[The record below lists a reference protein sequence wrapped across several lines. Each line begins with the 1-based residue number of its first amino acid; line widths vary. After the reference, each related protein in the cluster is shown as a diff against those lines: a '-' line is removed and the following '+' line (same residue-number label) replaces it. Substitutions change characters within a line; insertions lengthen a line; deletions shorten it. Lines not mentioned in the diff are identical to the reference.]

1 MKRVVTPEL
10 LDTDAAPP
18 REVRRTLADLRRINR
33 WFGGI
38 STTRRMMEKVVARL
52 HLLSNGRLSNGRLS
66 DGCPTLVAPGFGAP
80 GRGSSSSPPQLTLLD
95 VGAGSGDVSLTAAR
109 QLRPSAQ
116 VTVTLMDR
124 MPAHLPRNGTG
135 TVAGNALSLPFLDRS
150 FDLVTCSLLVH
161 HLERDEIVK
170 FVNEA
175 LRVARVAVL
184 LNDLRR
190 EPLHLALMY
199 AGYPLFS
206 RVTLHDGIAS
216 IRRAYTPQELTA
228 ILRDT
233 NAAEVQIEIGYL
245 YRMGIII
252 WKQRREA

>member
-1 MKRVVTPEL
+1 MHDQAIEARTRLQLERATENQAQDLENYKLECQLGRAAKRR
-10 LDTDAAPP
+10 A
-18 REVRRTLADLRRINR
+18 N
-33 WFGGI
+33 
-38 STTRRMMEKVVARL
+38 
-52 HLLSNGRLSNGRLS
+52 
-66 DGCPTLVAPGFGAP
+66 
-80 GRGSSSSPPQLTLLD
+80 RGSL
-95 VGAGSGDVSLTAAR
+95 
-109 QLRPSAQ
+109 
-116 VTVTLMDR
+116 
-124 MPAHLPRNGTG
+124 PAHLPRNGTG

-233 NAAEVQIEIGYL
+233 NAAEVQIEISYL

>member
-10 LDTDAAPP
+10 LDTDAAEPA
-18 REVRRTLADLRRINR
+18 EVRRTLADLRRINR

-38 STTRRMMEKVVARL
+38 STTLAMLEKVVARAG
-52 HLLSNGRLSNGRLS
+52 NR
-66 DGCPTLVAPGFGAP
+66 P
-80 GRGSSSSPPQLTLLD
+80 LTLLD
-95 VGAGSGDVSLTAAR
+95 VGAGSGDVSLNAAR
-109 QLRPSAQ
+109 RLRTPAQ
-116 VTVTLMDR
+116 VKVTLMDR

-135 TVAGNALSLPFLDRS
+135 TVAGNALSLPFLDHS

-161 HLERDEIVK
+161 HLEYEEIVR

-206 RVTLHDGIAS
+206 RLTLHDGIAS
-216 IRRAYTPQELTA
+216 VRRAYTPQELTSV
-228 ILRDT
+228 LRDT
-233 NAAEVQIEIGYL
+233 NASSIEIENRYL
-245 YRMGIII
+245 YRMGIIV
-252 WKQRREA
+252 WKECR